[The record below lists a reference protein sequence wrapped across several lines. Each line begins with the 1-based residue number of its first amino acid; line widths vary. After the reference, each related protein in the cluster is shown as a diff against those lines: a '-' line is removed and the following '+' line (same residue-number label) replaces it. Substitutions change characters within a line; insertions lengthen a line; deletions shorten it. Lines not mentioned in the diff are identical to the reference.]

1 MMLSE
6 NEQKIISFLKTKGVS
21 NSQEISSA
29 TGLPPSTVFS
39 NLKLLESKGLV
50 KILKEERKKLLFL
63 TEEGR
68 KRLVEGL
75 PEEKL
80 MMVLGGQPRKIE
92 EVKEKMKEDFE
103 IALGWARKRGWI
115 EIDGDLIKP
124 IVKEIQ
130 APERD
135 SLRAL
140 SKGQGIDHA
149 SVELLL
155 KRKLVERREDK
166 ILEVELIKDVEAK
179 PVEIYLTHEMLVSGD
194 WEKREFK
201 EYNVEAD
208 PPFLPIGRTHY
219 FRDFI
224 ERVKDLMVSLGFSE
238 VSSDYV
244 ELEFFNFDVLFQP
257 QDHPAREIHD
267 SFVVKGKGRL
277 PPGRLVEEVK
287 KTHETWWKY
296 RWSPEV
302 ASNLVMRSQTTATT
316 SRVLSRSPGSPLR
329 VFTIGK
335 VFRPDAI
342 DATHLIEFHQMD
354 GLVIEEGFNFR
365 SLLSIL
371 REIFRGLG
379 VKEVKFKPGYFPF
392 TEPSVEVY
400 GYVDPLGWVEM
411 AGAGLLRREVT
422 SPAGVSEPAGAW
434 GIGIDRLVML
444 FLGVKDIRDL
454 YSSDIEYLRHR
465 RVV

>member
-155 KRKLVERREDK
+155 KR
-166 ILEVELIKDVEAK
+166 
-179 PVEIYLTHEMLVSGD
+179 
-194 WEKREFK
+194 
-201 EYNVEAD
+201 N
-208 PPFLPIGRTHY
+208 
-219 FRDFI
+219 
-224 ERVKDLMVSLGFSE
+224 
-238 VSSDYV
+238 
-244 ELEFFNFDVLFQP
+244 
-257 QDHPAREIHD
+257 
-267 SFVVKGKGRL
+267 
-277 PPGRLVEEVK
+277 
-287 KTHETWWKY
+287 
-296 RWSPEV
+296 
-302 ASNLVMRSQTTATT
+302 
-316 SRVLSRSPGSPLR
+316 
-329 VFTIGK
+329 
-335 VFRPDAI
+335 
-342 DATHLIEFHQMD
+342 
-354 GLVIEEGFNFR
+354 
-365 SLLSIL
+365 
-371 REIFRGLG
+371 
-379 VKEVKFKPGYFPF
+379 
-392 TEPSVEVY
+392 
-400 GYVDPLGWVEM
+400 
-411 AGAGLLRREVT
+411 
-422 SPAGVSEPAGAW
+422 
-434 GIGIDRLVML
+434 
-444 FLGVKDIRDL
+444 
-454 YSSDIEYLRHR
+454 
-465 RVV
+465 